1 MHIPIPRAEQNKM
14 MQYDVTIIG
23 GGAAGLTAA
32 LSASGK
38 GKRVLILE
46 AASRAGRKLL
56 ATGNGRCNLLNM
68 GAPRYPGGEGL
79 ALAALRQYPAAR
91 VRAFFEGL
99 GLATCQEEGGR
110 VYPACGQAA
119 AVLDV
124 LRGAAEER
132 GVELRCD
139 ARTTALEKTNRG
151 FRLTTPQGALE
162 SKTVVAAC
170 GGMAG
175 ENLGHDGAA
184 YALFTGLGHSLR
196 APRPALAP
204 LTTEKSAV
212 RGLKGLRLPA
222 LLTLCDGELPVEA
235 AQGEAL
241 FTDYGVSGVCAMQ
254 LSRKAG
260 ELLGKKRRPVLYL
273 DFSPMIGLI
282 PRVYDRAPAQA
293 PGGNFQAMEA
303 YLRQRA
309 HTLRPENLLRGLT
322 PRLLSQ
328 RLEGLSIAETARMLC
343 AFPAPV
349 TGVRGMGQAQV
360 TRGGLKCEEFD
371 PADFASRLV
380 PGLFAAGEV
389 LDVDG
394 DCGGYNLLFAF
405 ASGLIA
411 GKAAARRAAGI

>member
-1 MHIPIPRAEQNKM
+1 MNTF
-14 MQYDVTIIG
+14 DVLIIG

-32 LSASGK
+32 LSASGE
-38 GKRVLILE
+38 GARAAVLE
-46 AASRAGRKLL
+46 AAPRIGRKIL
-56 ATGNGRCNLLNM
+56 ASGNGRCNLCNM
-68 GAPRYPGGEGL
+68 GAPRYYGGQKLAEAVLAQCPVSRVLDFFHQIGL
-79 ALAALRQYPAAR
+79 
-91 VRAFFEGL
+91 V
-99 GLATCQEEGGR
+99 TVEEAGGR

-119 AVLDV
+119 AVLDT
-124 LRGAAEER
+124 LRRALDER
-132 GVELRCD
+132 AVPVICD
-139 ARTTALEKTNRG
+139 APAKAIARQGRTFAVE
-151 FRLTTPQGALE
+151 TPQG
-162 SKTVVAAC
+162 VFAAPRVILCC
-170 GGMAG
+170 GGIAG
-175 ENLGHDGAA
+175 GKLGHDGSA
-184 YALFTGLGHSLR
+184 YALLTGLGHHLVP
-196 APRPALAP
+196 PRPSLTQLA
-204 LTTEKSAV
+204 TEKSAV
-212 RGLKGLRLPA
+212 KGLSGLRLPA
-222 LLTLCDGELPVEA
+222 RLTLCDGETPVSA
-235 AQGEAL
+235 AQGEVL
-241 FTDYGVSGVCAMQ
+241 FADYGVSGVCAMQ
-254 LSRKAG
+254 LSRQAG
-260 ELLGKKRRPVLYL
+260 KLLEKKRRPVLYL

-343 AFPAPV
+343 AFPTPV